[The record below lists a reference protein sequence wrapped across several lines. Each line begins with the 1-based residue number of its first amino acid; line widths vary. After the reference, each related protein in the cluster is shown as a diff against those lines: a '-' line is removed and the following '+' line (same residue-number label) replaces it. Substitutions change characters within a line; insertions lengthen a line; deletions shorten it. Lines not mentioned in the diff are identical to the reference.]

1 MNLLRQCRAVRVIGI
16 TVVALLLTL
25 VVHPG
30 SAQAA
35 DQKFTLINVIFDDT
49 KIWLPSSLIVHEGD
63 TIELTLINTLDVPH
77 GFRIDT
83 FGIEAIIN
91 AKSKST
97 VQFTAKGAG
106 IHSYVCHLHPPH
118 IGGQILVLEK

>member
-1 MNLLRQCRAVRVIGI
+1 MNLLRQCRAVPVIGI
-16 TVVALLLTL
+16 AVVALLLTL
-25 VVHPG
+25 VAHPG

-97 VQFTAKGAG
+97 VQFTAKGVG
-106 IHSYVCHLHPPH
+106 LHPYVCHLHPPH

>member
-1 MNLLRQCRAVRVIGI
+1 MNLLRQCRAVPIIGI
-16 TVVALLLTL
+16 AVVTLLLTL

-63 TIELTLINTLDVPH
+63 TVELTLINTLDVPH

-83 FGIEAIIN
+83 FGIEAVIN

-97 VQFTAKGAG
+97 VKFTAKGVG
-106 IHSYVCHLHPPH
+106 LHPYVCHLHPPH

>member
-1 MNLLRQCRAVRVIGI
+1 MNLLRQCRAVHVIEI
-16 TVVALLLTL
+16 AVVVLLLTL

-97 VQFTAKGAG
+97 VQFTAKGTG
-106 IHSYVCHLHPPH
+106 IHSYICHLHPPH

>member
-1 MNLLRQCRAVRVIGI
+1 MSLLRQCRAVHVIGI
-16 TVVALLLTL
+16 AVVALLLAL

-49 KIWLPSSLIVHEGD
+49 KIWLPSSLIVYEGD

-83 FGIEAIIN
+83 FGIEAVIN

-97 VQFTAKGAG
+97 VKFTAKGTG
-106 IHSYVCHLHPPH
+106 LHSYVCHLHPPH

>member
-1 MNLLRQCRAVRVIGI
+1 MNLLRQCRAVHVIGI
-16 TVVALLLTL
+16 TVIALLVML

-30 SAQAA
+30 PAEAA

-49 KIWLPSSLIVHEGD
+49 KIWLPSSLIVEEGD
-63 TIELTLINTLDVPH
+63 TVELTLINTLDVPH
-77 GFRIDT
+77 GFKIDT
-83 FGIEAIIN
+83 FGVEAVIN

-97 VQFTAKGAG
+97 VKFTAKGAG
-106 IHSYVCHLHPPH
+106 IHPYVCQLHPPH

>member
-1 MNLLRQCRAVRVIGI
+1 MKLLRQCRAVQVIGI
-16 TVVALLLTL
+16 AVVALLLML

-30 SAQAA
+30 PAQAA

-49 KIWLPSSLIVHEGD
+49 KIWLPSSLIVREGD
-63 TIELTLINTLDVPH
+63 TVELTLINTLDVPH

-83 FGIEAIIN
+83 FGIEAVIN

-97 VQFTAKGAG
+97 VTFTAKGTG
-106 IHSYVCHLHPPH
+106 LHSYVCHLHPPH